1 MKFTLVACTLNEI
14 DGMRFVM
21 PQIKREWLDQIIILD
36 GGSKDGT
43 IEYAKEQGY
52 TVYVQKRKGI
62 RRAYEEVWP
71 MIEGD
76 VVITFSPDGNCVSSL
91 IPALIEK
98 MKKGFDMV
106 IVSRY
111 LPPAVSTDD
120 DLLTAFGNK
129 MFTGMINLL
138 HRGHYT
144 DSMGIYRAYKKEL
157 PHKLRLMGEAPYEPM
172 ESWLGTVSSW
182 EPLLSIRAAKYG
194 LRCAE
199 IAGDEPAR
207 VGGVRKLQI
216 IKWGL
221 TYMSQ
226 TVREFFL

>member
-1 MKFTLVACTLNEI
+1 
-14 DGMRFVM
+14 
-21 PQIKREWLDQIIILD
+21 
-36 GGSKDGT
+36 
-43 IEYAKEQGY
+43 
-52 TVYVQKRKGI
+52 
-62 RRAYEEVWP
+62 
-71 MIEGD
+71 
-76 VVITFSPDGNCVSSL
+76 VSQ
-91 IPALIEK
+91 
-98 MKKGFDMV
+98 
-106 IVSRY
+106 
-111 LPPAVSTDD
+111 DD
-120 DLLTAFGNK
+120 DLITAFGNK

-144 DSMGIYRAYKKEL
+144 DAMGIYRAYKKEL
-157 PHKLRLMGEAPYEPM
+157 PHKLRLMGDAPYEPM

-182 EPLLSIRAAKYG
+182 EPLLSVRAAKYG

>member
-1 MKFTLVACTLNEI
+1 MRFTLVACTLNEI
-14 DGMRFVM
+14 DGMRAIM
-21 PQIKREWLDQIIILD
+21 PQIRREWVDQIIILD

-43 IEYAKEQGY
+43 IEYAKEHGY

-76 VVITFSPDGNCVSSL
+76 IVITFSPDGNCVASL
-91 IPALIEK
+91 MPALIEK

-111 LPPAVSTDD
+111 LPPAKSDDD

-144 DSMGIYRAYKKEL
+144 DSMGIYRAYKRDL
-157 PHKLRLMGEAPYEPM
+157 PHRLRLMGEAPYEPM

-216 IKWGL
+216 LKWGL